1 MKPNTTLIDLIPDID
16 LRWTLRDVR
25 AYRTMILKL
34 KQDHVDDLVRRGW
47 AELRDG
53 APIITK
59 AGMDA
64 LDVY

>member
-1 MKPNTTLIDLIPDID
+1 MKLNTTLADLIPDID

-25 AYRTMILKL
+25 AKRTMILAA
-34 KQDHVDDLVRRGW
+34 KQDHVDELVRRGW

-53 APIITK
+53 APVITRT
-59 AGMDA
+59 GMDA